1 MYTELSLLCNDS
13 QFYFVIIFVSVNL
26 LLFAGG
32 RQSPDNFLLVLSS
45 TWVSKGPS
53 ESYPDLYSL
62 YVHKAITFSRGG
74 MSYIEEYNPP
84 RKTTYLVNYFTGPI
98 TSGQRNDGEEIEASH

>member
-1 MYTELSLLCNDS
+1 MITSFILYFFFVLVNSLL
-13 QFYFVIIFVSVNL
+13 I
-26 LLFAGG
+26 AGG
-32 RQSPDNFLLVLSS
+32 RQSPDNFLLILSS
-45 TWVSKGPS
+45 TWVSKRPS